1 MIDIAAA
8 TGTFLPPQ
16 FYQICNALNMKHL
29 LILCPLL
36 TIVLSCGTA
45 RETAVSDREVVNAG
59 YGIESR
65 ENNAL
70 TVSEV
75 KITEAEEQIFKDIFE
90 YLRSKVPGVEVGNTS
105 GAGDRPHIQIRGSRS
120 ITGNEGEPLFI
131 VDGVEYPQIENIR
144 PEEVYS
150 VQVLK
155 DSGASSYGSRGA
167 NGVIVITTKVAHEAA
182 ERERAARKAERA
194 ARQQRRGQ

>member
-1 MIDIAAA
+1 MIDSAAA

-16 FYQICNALNMKHL
+16 LYQVFNIMDMKYHL
-29 LILCPLL
+29 TMCSLL
-36 TIVLSCGTA
+36 AVIVSCGTA
-45 RETAVSDREVVNAG
+45 RDTAVSERGEINMGYVNA
-59 YGIESR
+59 SR

-75 KITEAEEQIFKDIFE
+75 KVTEAEEQIFKDIYE
-90 YLRSKVPGVEVGNTS
+90 YLRNKVPGVEVGNTS
-105 GAGDRPHIQIRGSRS
+105 GAGERPHIQIRGNRS
-120 ITGNEGEPLFI
+120 ITGNDGEPLFI

-155 DSGASSYGSRGA
+155 DSGAASYGSRGS
-167 NGVIVITTKVAHEAA
+167 NGVISITTKVAHEAA
-182 ERERAARKAERA
+182 EREREARKAERSA
-194 ARQQRRGQ
+194 RRGK

>member
-1 MIDIAAA
+1 
-8 TGTFLPPQ
+8 
-16 FYQICNALNMKHL
+16 MKHFL
-29 LILCPLL
+29 VLYPLL
-36 TIVLSCGTA
+36 AVIVSCGTA
-45 RETAVSDREVVNAG
+45 KEAAVFDRGEMNVG
-59 YGIESR
+59 YMNESR

-75 KITEAEEQIFKDIFE
+75 RVTGAEEQIFKDIFE
-90 YLRSKVPGVEVGNTS
+90 YLRNKVPGVEVGNTS
-105 GAGDRPHIQIRGSRS
+105 GAGDRPHVQIRGNRS

-167 NGVIVITTKVAHEAA
+167 NGVISITTKVAHEAE

-194 ARQQRRGQ
+194 ARRGK